1 MTRTIAILGGTGLT
15 EPSRLQVINAHDV
28 QTPYGNTSAPILEGD
43 MGGHRVLFMARHG
56 HPHRIAPH
64 QVNYRANLWALQKL
78 YATDIVSVNAV
89 GSISIDRMPTR
100 SLVLPDQIIDYTWG
114 RIHTYYQGDLES
126 VKHVDLS
133 YPYTDSL
140 RDVLRRAARESGKT
154 IADGGVYGV
163 TQGPRLETAAEIVRM
178 ERDGCDIVGM
188 TGMPEAA
195 LARELKLNY
204 ASLALV
210 VNPAAGKSSKVI
222 TLKDIQATLAVGMVD
237 VRDVVSEAVRIFY
250 ED

>member
-1 MTRTIAILGGTGLT
+1 MTKTIAIIGGTGLT
-15 EPSRLQVINAHDV
+15 EPKQLQVISAHDV
-28 QTPYGNTSAPILEGD
+28 QTPYGSTSAPILEGE
-43 MGGHRVLFMARHG
+43 MAGYRVLFLARHG
-56 HPHRIAPH
+56 HPHRIPPH
-64 QVNYRANLWALQKL
+64 QVNYRANMWALQKL

-89 GSISIDRMPTR
+89 GSIAIDTMPTR
-100 SLVLPDQIIDYTWG
+100 ALVLPDQIVDYTWG
-114 RIHTYYQGDLES
+114 RIHTYYQGDLEA

-133 YPYTDSL
+133 YPYTESL
-140 RDVLRRAARESGKT
+140 RDLLAQAAHHAGKS
-154 IADGGVYGV
+154 IVNGAVYGV

-195 LARELKLNY
+195 LARELQLNY

-210 VNPAAGKSSKVI
+210 VNPAAGKSNSVI
-222 TLKDIQATLAVGMVD
+222 TLKEIQAALDAGMTD
-237 VRDVVSEAVRIFY
+237 VRDVIAQAIRLFY